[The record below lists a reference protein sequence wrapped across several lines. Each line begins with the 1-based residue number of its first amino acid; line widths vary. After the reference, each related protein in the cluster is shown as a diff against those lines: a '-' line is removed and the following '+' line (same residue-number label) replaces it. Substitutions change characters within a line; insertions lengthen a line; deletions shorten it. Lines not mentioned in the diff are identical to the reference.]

1 MTEGFYVKEGIL
13 YPAVLDFKLTRNS
26 SPMNLSPTGFRV
38 GESHEYAWGN
48 GNRDE
53 CELLCGSGV
62 AADIY
67 DGPLPKVESYTVRVI
82 SSEPPAEP
90 RNRVERRAH
99 KSRARR
105 NLPNPNPDKSP

>member
-1 MTEGFYVKEGIL
+1 MIEGFYVKEGLL

-26 SPMNLSPTGFRV
+26 HRTTLDSRGFRV
-38 GESHEYAWGN
+38 GETHTYAWGN

-53 CELLCGSGV
+53 CELLCGPGV

-67 DGPLPKVESYTVRVI
+67 DGPPPKVESHTVRVI
-82 SSEPPAEP
+82 SPEPPAEP
-90 RNRVERRAH
+90 RNRAERRAR

-105 NLPNPNPDKSP
+105 NLPNPSPDKPS